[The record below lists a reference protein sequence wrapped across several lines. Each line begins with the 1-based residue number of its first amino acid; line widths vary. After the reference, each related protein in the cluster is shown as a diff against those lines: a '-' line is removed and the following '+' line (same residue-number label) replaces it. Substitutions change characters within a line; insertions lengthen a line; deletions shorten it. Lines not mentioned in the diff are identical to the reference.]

1 MERLIQEPFNIRVFL
16 IELLPV
22 GLQYERE
29 VLSIHSWAHPSN
41 SAALSLVKDTAPPP
55 IATHLHVINTLQ
67 NWPGFENNMIL

>member
-1 MERLIQEPFNIRVFL
+1 MERLIQEPFSIRVFL
-16 IELLPV
+16 IEHLPV